1 MKIMKTIFNDAYLL
15 APDIFPDDR
24 GFFYEAYN
32 SKKFNNIIGDNIQ
45 FVQDN
50 HSYTKK
56 SVCRGLHYQKEP
68 FEQDKLV
75 RVLTGEIYDVIV
87 DIRKRSNTFG
97 QWHGEVLSSQN
108 NNQLWIPKGFAHG
121 FVVTSNDAIVLYK
134 TTQFYSPKNEGTI
147 LYNDPDLNIEWP
159 IKIINVSNKDLE
171 GLYIKDIL

>member
-1 MKIMKTIFNDAYLL
+1 MKTIFNDAYLL